1 MQFTPEYFMK
11 LALEQ
16 AQKAALLDEV
26 PIGAVIVQ
34 EKDLETGLTL
44 SEPQIMAQTH
54 NNRETNLNPTGH
66 AELLAINEAA
76 QKLGRWRLKG
86 CTLYVT
92 LEPCLMCAGAIILSR
107 LDRVVYGAL
116 DPKAGAVTSLYKTL
130 SDVRL
135 NHRPELVQG
144 VCEKECSFI
153 LKEFFAKKRTQE
165 LKGTRYLFR

>member
-1 MQFTPEYFMK
+1 MQFTPEYFMN
-11 LALEQ
+11 LALEL
-16 AQKAALLDEV
+16 AKKAAKLDEV
-26 PIGAVIVQ
+26 PIGAIIVQ

-44 SEPQIMAQTH
+44 PEPQIIAKSH

-107 LDRVVYGAL
+107 LDKVVYGAP
-116 DPKAGAVTSLYKTL
+116 DPKSGAVASLYQTL
-130 SDVRL
+130 SDMRL
-135 NHRPELVQG
+135 NHRPELVKG
-144 VCEKECSFI
+144 VCEKECSTI
-153 LKEFFAKKRTQE
+153 LKDFFAYKR
-165 LKGTRYLFR
+165 GN